1 MYTAIYVYMYKNRTK
16 QKSRVVLLPIFSGKS
31 AFSRA
36 QIVGLGQH
44 LCMGWALSYVK
55 PIHVGPLVLTRTC
68 KSAKEAN
75 VHVFSKENQ
84 IKIIVSKIK
93 SVGGNT

>member
-1 MYTAIYVYMYKNRTK
+1 
-16 QKSRVVLLPIFSGKS
+16 
-31 AFSRA
+31 
-36 QIVGLGQH
+36 
-44 LCMGWALSYVK
+44 MGWAVSHVR

-75 VHVFSKENQ
+75 IRSFSKENQ
-84 IKIIVSKIK
+84 IKIILSKIK

>member
-1 MYTAIYVYMYKNRTK
+1 
-16 QKSRVVLLPIFSGKS
+16 
-31 AFSRA
+31 
-36 QIVGLGQH
+36 
-44 LCMGWALSYVK
+44 MGWAGSYEK

-75 VHVFSKENQ
+75 VRVFSKENQ
-84 IKIIVSKIK
+84 IKIMLSKIK